1 MEKPLLD
8 EFEIQNVIIRITS
21 EKPTKHSL
29 SSLKFCSPLQVIPEI
44 SSSSSWHLFCGSR
57 NGAAPTKL
65 IQENFFQEQLVSV
78 VRVVLWCSCTQ
89 TIWCPCQ
96 NCRKAFPYYQGWLK
110 NTKAVVQQD
119 VKYVLK
125 RETPF
130 WAFDGKCL
138 CQWQCYTQANMGLG
152 TQEHLSRTLWMRW
165 T

>member
-1 MEKPLLD
+1 MEKPSLG
-8 EFEIQNVIIRITS
+8 EFEIQNLIIRITS
-21 EKPTKHSL
+21 EKPTKRPL

-44 SSSSSWHLFCGSR
+44 SSSSSWHLFHGSR

-96 NCRKAFPYYQGWLK
+96 NCRKAFPYYQGRLK
-110 NTKAVVQQD
+110 KPEAVVQQD
-119 VKYVLK
+119 VKYILK
-125 RETPF
+125 RDPILGSWWKMPLLEAVLYP
-130 WAFDGKCL
+130 GKH
-138 CQWQCYTQANMGLG
+138 GLG
-152 TQEHLSRTLWMRW
+152 FLGGPARALWIHW